1 MGEPPVKR
9 STIVVLIAA
18 AAAAPTAAIG
28 AGMPGIPDMPAATQI
43 RTGPA
48 ITYNEPSIT
57 RVRPSVTSLTQD
69 QKDRFVR
76 AVLLLKATPSPWDS
90 RFSWY
95 DNFVWWHRKAFAC
108 EVDQAHMRPAFLP
121 WHRQYLFMFE
131 NALREVSGDNTVAI
145 PYWDWTDPAARKA
158 IFSTSF
164 LSPNGDSAQD
174 HAVVRGPFR
183 KGKWV
188 LKVLD
193 PKQNDPLQ
201 YTFLSRDLGNWPTV
215 KALPTIAHVKAAMA
229 APYYDVAPYDVASKV
244 SSSFRNNIEGWRGF
258 SGMKCDKGIMQ
269 PVKIKNNTEPNRL
282 HNAVHLYVGGAAGPT
297 DDNAGGTMTLN
308 TSPNDPV
315 FWLHHANIDRLWS
328 KWEAAHGNAYVPVTS
343 SMRGQGIDDVMWPW
357 RQSGY
362 FISPRS
368 VLDITPMGYAYED
381 APAAKG

>member
-1 MGEPPVKR
+1 MKR
-9 STIVVLIAA
+9 SAIAITIVAA
-18 AAAAPTAAIG
+18 SAAAPALSLAAG
-28 AGMPGIPDMPAATQI
+28 HGGMPGMGPI

-48 ITYNEPSIT
+48 ITYDVPSIT

-69 QKDRFVR
+69 QKDRLVR
-76 AVLLLKATPSPWDS
+76 SILLLKATPSPWDS

-121 WHRQYLFMFE
+121 WHRQFLYMFE
-131 NALREVSGDNTVAI
+131 NALRDVSGDTTIAL
-145 PYWDWTDPAARKA
+145 PFWDWTDPAAAAA

-164 LSPNGDSAQD
+164 MSPDGDRAQN

-183 KGKWV
+183 RGKWV

-193 PKQNDPLQ
+193 PKQNDPLR
-201 YTFLSRDLGNWPTV
+201 YTFLSRHLGTWPSARSLPTV
-215 KALPTIAHVKAAMA
+215 AQVNAAMA
-229 APYYDVAPYDVASKV
+229 TPKYDVAPFDVTSNV
-244 SSSFRNNIEGWRGF
+244 RVSFRNNIEGWRGF
-258 SGMKCDKGIMQ
+258 AGMKCEKGLMD
-269 PVKIKNNTEPNRL
+269 PVKIKGNTAPNRL
-282 HNAVHLYVGGAAGPT
+282 HNAVHLWVGGAAGPA
-297 DDNAGGTMTLN
+297 DDDAGGTMTLS

-315 FWLHHANIDRLWS
+315 FWLHHANIDRLWA
-328 KWEAAHGNAYVPVTS
+328 KWEATHGSAYAPLTS
-343 SMRGQGIDDVMWPW
+343 PIRGQGLDDAMWPW

-362 FISPRS
+362 FVSPRS